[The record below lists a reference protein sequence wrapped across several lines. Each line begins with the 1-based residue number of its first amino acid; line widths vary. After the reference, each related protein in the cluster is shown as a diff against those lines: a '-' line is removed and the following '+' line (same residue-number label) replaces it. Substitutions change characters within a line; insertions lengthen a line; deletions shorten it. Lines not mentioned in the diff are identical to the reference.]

1 MRAPPSVIDR
11 FVDYY
16 ANLDRQPV
24 PALAG
29 LYDVHAVLVDP
40 SGNIMGCLPFS
51 AISRISA
58 NVNACRFAI
67 DPPLCETGR
76 FAVTWTMYWS
86 HPRIAGGKIR
96 SLPGCSMV
104 ETHGEKIFR
113 QRDYYDAGEMLYE
126 HLPLLGWAVR
136 HVKGRCAHDDC
147 PHYWR
152 KFRDWRRACKI
163 MGR

>member
-16 ANLDRQPV
+16 ANLDRQLV

-40 SGNIMGCLPFS
+40 FGEHNGLFAIQRYFS
-51 AISRISA
+51 HLLA

-136 HVKGRCAHDDC
+136 HVK
-147 PHYWR
+147 
-152 KFRDWRRACKI
+152 RRVRA
-163 MGR
+163 

>member
-1 MRAPPSVIDR
+1 MRAPSSVIDR

-16 ANLDRQPV
+16 ASLDRQPV

-40 SGNIMGCLPFS
+40 FGEHNGLFAIQRYFS
-51 AISRISA
+51 HLLA

-86 HPRIAGGKIR
+86 HPRIAGGEIR

-136 HVKGRCAHDDC
+136 HVK
-147 PHYWR
+147 
-152 KFRDWRRACKI
+152 RRVRA
-163 MGR
+163 